1 MRGMLKRLR
10 RPTGWWL
17 VFWGTKRDQKQMEK
31 IGIQLS
37 NYGLTVEPWNYGCRP
52 TDESASLIAG
62 IIANKMNQ
70 CENLSPTDFEQ
81 IGDVANGSEDPIK
94 KTIAAHGSCWRI
106 SWMTHPWTNHF
117 NSTIVGLHYRNVAS
131 WKLSWNGTP
140 LKDGG
145 VVM

>member
-1 MRGMLKRLR
+1 
-10 RPTGWWL
+10 
-17 VFWGTKRDQKQMEK
+17 MEK

-94 KTIAAHGSCWRI
+94 KNNCC
-106 SWMTHPWTNHF
+106 P
-117 NSTIVGLHYRNVAS
+117 
-131 WKLSWNGTP
+131 WKLLENILDDSP
-140 LKDGG
+140 LN
-145 VVM
+145 